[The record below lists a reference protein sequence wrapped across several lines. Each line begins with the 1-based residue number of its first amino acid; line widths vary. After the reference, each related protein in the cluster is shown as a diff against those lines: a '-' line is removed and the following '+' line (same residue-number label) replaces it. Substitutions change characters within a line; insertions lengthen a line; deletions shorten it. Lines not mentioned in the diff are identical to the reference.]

1 MKIISLEIENILSIE
16 KASLSFKD
24 NGLVLVEGWNHDTG
38 RANGAGKTAIFN
50 ALSFALYD
58 KIPRKVTASEILR
71 RGSKS
76 GRVTCVVDIGGEIW
90 TICRSR
96 PKGVTYS
103 SNNELKTI
111 TQEEWEAK
119 IRLTYD
125 QFLMSMYTAQRSDT
139 ISPRFLLTT
148 DSDKKGFL
156 LQLLNLNVFDDC
168 KKVVNKKISESESS
182 ILRIQ
187 SAINND
193 TSKVQAYS
201 ESLVDETT
209 INGKIKQLLDNCGK
223 VKAEIRELSSVPKPD
238 LSKYSSL
245 EENIRS
251 KSATFASTRARR
263 SSLSDSYRELSSL
276 IKEYDSDI
284 KCGECGASLDTKE
297 AKIKHQEHQNKILE
311 RLQQT
316 KIQIDE
322 CDQVLSGESNI
333 KDLIK
338 KLNQKKLTESQAY
351 DEAVSRMMELK
362 SFIKIS
368 ESKVKELQ
376 EKLTSNLELTDKIKA
391 LTESISKNTNLL
403 SKENNNLEILKIVAS
418 LYSPTGAQAYILDS
432 VIDFFNSSVSK
443 YIELMWPTATYS
455 LNSYKETS
463 KGDVSAKFSESL
475 TMDGSEVSVGS
486 LSGGELKALSLCVDF
501 AILDI
506 LESQFS
512 ISLNPIILDEPFEGL
527 DSIGREL
534 VIELLDKLSKDRLI
548 MVVDHASEAKA
559 MFSEV
564 IKIEKK
570 NGISSVRVET

>member
-1 MKIISLEIENILSIE
+1 VKIISLEIENILSIE